1 MTIRTTLTAITVALA
16 GSAGQAQELY
26 VGAGADYGFPHS
38 GDSEA
43 FGSFVAG
50 VIFDVGPVGIGVE
63 GDVGQQI
70 TDGDDRETS
79 RVRALLTYDF
89 GNFTGIASAG
99 IVQYERDDVTFDG
112 EAFGLGAQMPLYEN
126 LDGRLEF
133 IRDFVGGDFETNVT
147 TTRLSVLY
155 KF

>member
-1 MTIRTTLTAITVALA
+1 MKLRATLAAMAITLAAPVA
-16 GSAGQAQELY
+16 AQELY
-26 VGAGADYGFPHS
+26 VGAGVDYGFPHS
-38 GDSEA
+38 GDSEG

-63 GDVGQQI
+63 GDLGEQI
-70 TDGDDRETS
+70 SNGDGRGTS

-99 IVQYERDDVTFDG
+99 AVQYERGGQTFDG
-112 EAFGLGAQMPLYEN
+112 EAFGLGAQIPIIDN
-126 LDGRLEF
+126 LDGRLES
-133 IRDFVGGDFETNVT
+133 IRGFVGGGFLANVT
-147 TTRLSVLY
+147 TTRLALLY

>member
-1 MTIRTTLTAITVALA
+1 MTFRATLTAIAMTLA
-16 GSAGQAQELY
+16 APAAAQDVY
-26 VGAGADYGFPHS
+26 VGAGLDYGFPHS
-38 GDSEA
+38 GDSEGFA
-43 FGSFVAG
+43 SFVAG
-50 VIFDVGPVGIGVE
+50 VIFDVGPIGIGVE

-70 TDGDDRETS
+70 SDGDERETS

-99 IVQYERDDVTFDG
+99 VVQYERDDQTFDG
-112 EAFGLGAQMPLYEN
+112 EAFGLGAQMPITDN
-126 LDGRLEF
+126 LNGRLEF

-155 KF
+155 SF